1 MIDFEKWAFRHGL
14 ITNESS
20 PMAVHNA
27 AKALRQL
34 AADVL
39 EEAAKECDAMR
50 AKMGD
55 KDVWEIG
62 YGDCCEDNAKALR
75 TRAAEL
81 VKS

>member
-39 EEAAKECDAMR
+39 NDAAPECECDADDQM
-50 AKMGD
+50 
-55 KDVWEIG
+55 
-62 YGDCCEDNAKALR
+62 LR

-81 VKS
+81 VKP

>member
-27 AKALRQL
+27 AQALRQL

-39 EEAAKECDAMR
+39 EEAAKEF
-50 AKMGD
+50 
-55 KDVWEIG
+55 DVSPHTQWHEHEIA
-62 YGDCCEDNAKALR
+62 EWLR

-81 VKS
+81 VKP